1 MKLDILAIAAHPDDI
16 ELCCAGT
23 LLRHM
28 AMGRKVGIIDLTSG
42 ELGTRGSGP
51 LRLEEAQASAKVL
64 GIDVREN
71 LMLPDGF
78 FENNRESQLKVA
90 RIIRKYQPEIVI
102 TNAVHDRHPDHAKG
116 AKLVTD
122 ACFFAGLPK
131 VETELDGVQ
140 QSVWRPK
147 QIYHIIQDYR
157 LTPDFCVDVT
167 PYMEKRMEAIK
178 CFSSQFYDPNS
189 DEPESPLTGQDFFDL
204 IYGIARSYGRM
215 IGCEF
220 GEGFTVQRQIG
231 IRNLFDVD

>member
-42 ELGTRGSGP
+42 ELGTRGSGA

-78 FENNRESQLKVA
+78 FENNRESQLIVA
-90 RIIRKYQPEIVI
+90 RAIRKYQPEIII

-131 VETELDGVQ
+131 VETELDGIQ

-147 QIYHIIQDYR
+147 QTYHIIQDYR

-167 PYMEKRMEAIK
+167 PYMEQRMESIK
-178 CFSSQFYDPNS
+178 CYSSQFYDPTS
-189 DEPESPLTGQDFFDL
+189 VEPESPLTDSHFFDL
-204 IYGIARSYGRM
+204 ILGIARTYGRM
-215 IGCEF
+215 IGVEF

-231 IRNLFDVD
+231 IRDLFQVH

>member
-157 LTPDFCVDVT
+157 LTPDFCIDVT

-204 IYGIARSYGRM
+204 IYGIARTYGRM

-231 IRNLFDVD
+231 IRDLFDVD